1 MDQLLSINSL
11 KAWYTE
17 DKPVLKGMNIDL
29 EEKSVIGLIGLN
41 GAGKTT
47 LMNVICGLH
56 PGYETSGIKLKGENI
71 TFTDKNFKMKRYIVF
86 SEDESFGYFT
96 FDEYLAY
103 VFKSYKKKPDM
114 DYINELV
121 TRFGFE
127 EHRPKMI
134 KDLSLGNRRKAYLIT
149 GFALKPE
156 LLLLDEPVNGLDF
169 TSTETLY
176 SLIAGYKQY
185 GTVLFS
191 SHILESVTL
200 TSDKVLVL
208 ENGVISKTYT
218 GEDINP
224 ENIRNSLGTEDDQQE
239 VKEGNV

>member
-1 MDQLLSINSL
+1 MKKMLEIRSL
-11 KAWYTE
+11 KAWYTPE
-17 DKPVLKGMNIDL
+17 KPVLKGLDL
-29 EEKSVIGLIGLN
+29 ELNEYGVVGLIGLN

-47 LMNVICGLH
+47 LMNIICGLH
-56 PGYETSGIKLKGENI
+56 KGFECDEMLMNGKS
-71 TFTDKNFKMKRYIVF
+71 FSFGDKAFKKSRYIVF
-86 SEDESFGYFT
+86 SEDESFGYFS

-103 VFKSYKKKPDM
+103 VFGCYGKTPDSG
-114 DYINELV
+114 YIDELV
-121 TRFGFE
+121 ERFGFGE
-127 EHRPKMI
+127 YRSMLI

-149 GFALKPE
+149 GFALQPE

-176 SLIAGYKQY
+176 SLIAGYKKF

-208 ENGVISKTYT
+208 ENGVISKTYS
-218 GEDINP
+218 GSEINA
-224 ENIRNSLGTEDDQQE
+224 ENIRASLGTEEAQ
-239 VKEGNV
+239 GNV

>member
-1 MDQLLSINSL
+1 MEKLLEIRSL
-11 KAWYTE
+11 NAWYTRE
-17 DKPVLKGMNIDL
+17 KPVLKGLDLQLIDH
-29 EEKSVIGLIGLN
+29 SVVGLIGLN

-47 LMNVICGLH
+47 LMNVVCGLH
-56 PGYETSGIKLKGENI
+56 RSFECGECLMNGRS
-71 TFTDKNFKMKRYIVF
+71 FSFKDKDFMKSRYIVF
-86 SEDESFGYFT
+86 SEDESFGYFS

-103 VFKSYKKKPDM
+103 VFGCYGKTPDT
-114 DYINELV
+114 DYIDELV
-121 TRFGFE
+121 ERFGFGE
-127 EHRPKMI
+127 FRSMLI

-176 SLIAGYKQY
+176 SLIAGYKQF

-208 ENGVISKTYT
+208 ENGVIAKTYS
-218 GEDINP
+218 GSEINA
-224 ENIRNSLGTEDDQQE
+224 ESIRASLGTEE
-239 VKEGNV
+239 VQSNV

>member
-1 MDQLLSINSL
+1 MEKLLEIKAL
-11 KAWYTE
+11 KAWYTPE
-17 DKPVLKGMNIDL
+17 KPVLKGLDL
-29 EEKSVIGLIGLN
+29 ELEEHSVIGLIGLN

-47 LMNVICGLH
+47 LMNVVCGLH
-56 PGYETSGIKLKGENI
+56 EGYECSAALMNGKEISFKDKG
-71 TFTDKNFKMKRYIVF
+71 FKKSRYIVF
-86 SEDESFGYFT
+86 SEDESFGYFN

-103 VFKSYKKKPDM
+103 VFGCYKKTPDE
-114 DYINELV
+114 DYVNELV
-121 TRFGFE
+121 ERFGFGE
-127 EHRPKMI
+127 YRPMLI

-149 GFALKPE
+149 GFALKPD

-208 ENGVISKTYT
+208 ENGVIAKTYR
-218 GEDINP
+218 GSEINA
-224 ENIRNSLGTEDDQQE
+224 ESIRSSLGTEDTAE
-239 VKEGNV
+239 NV

>member
-1 MDQLLSINSL
+1 MEKLMEIRAL
-11 KAWYTE
+11 KAWYTPE
-17 DKPVLKGMNIDL
+17 KPVLKGLDL
-29 EEKSVIGLIGLN
+29 EIEDHSVIGLIGLN

-56 PGYETSGIKLKGENI
+56 EGFECSRSVVRGSDM
-71 TFTDKNFKMKRYIVF
+71 TFGDKSFKASRYIVF
-86 SEDESFGYFT
+86 SEDESFGYFS
-96 FDEYLAY
+96 FDDYLAY
-103 VFKSYKKKPDM
+103 VFGCYRKTPDSACI
-114 DYINELV
+114 DELV
-121 TRFGFE
+121 ERFGFGE
-127 EHRPKMI
+127 FRSMLI

-208 ENGVISKTYT
+208 ENGVIAKTYS
-218 GEDINP
+218 GSEINA
-224 ENIRNSLGTEDDQQE
+224 ESIRASLGA
-239 VKEGNV
+239 EGAEENV

>member
-1 MDQLLSINSL
+1 MSELLNITAL
-11 KAWYTE
+11 KAWY
-17 DKPVLKGMNIDL
+17 DPAKQVLKGLDLSL
-29 EEKSVIGLIGLN
+29 EENSVIGLIGLN

-47 LMNVICGLH
+47 LMNVLCGLH
-56 PGYETSGIKLKGENI
+56 DGYDCSSVRFHGSETA
-71 TFTDKNFKMKRYIVF
+71 FKDNSFKRNRYIVF
-86 SEDESFGYFT
+86 SEDESFGYFN
-96 FDEYLAY
+96 FDEYLEYVSGCYKKNYDEAY
-103 VFKSYKKKPDM
+103 VNK
-114 DYINELV
+114 LV
-121 TRFGFE
+121 ERFGFE
-127 EHRPKMI
+127 EYRSVLI

-176 SLIAGYKQY
+176 SLIAGYKQF

-208 ENGVISKTYT
+208 ENGIIAKTYT
-218 GEDINP
+218 GSEITA
-224 ENIRNSLGTEDDQQE
+224 ESIRASLGTEDN
-239 VKEGNV
+239 KEDNNV

>member
-1 MDQLLSINSL
+1 MSELLSIKSL
-11 KAWYTE
+11 KGWYTE
-17 DKPVLKGMNIDL
+17 GKNVLKGLDL
-29 EEKSVIGLIGLN
+29 SLEKNSVIGLIGLN

-47 LMNVICGLH
+47 LMNIICDLH
-56 PGYETSGIKLKGENI
+56 KGYDTDEIKMNGNI
-71 TFTDKNFKMKRYIVF
+71 VGFKDKDFKKSRYIVF

-103 VFKSYKKKPDM
+103 VFKAYKKKADA
-114 DYINELV
+114 ELV
-121 TRFGFE
+121 KELVSRFGFE
-127 EHRPKMI
+127 EHRPKLI

-149 GFALKPE
+149 GFALRPE

-169 TSTETLY
+169 NSTETLY
-176 SLIAGYKQY
+176 SLISGYKKY

-208 ENGVISKTYT
+208 EDGVISKVYN
-218 GEDINP
+218 GKDITS
-224 ENIRNSLGTEDDQQE
+224 ENIRASLETDAADIDSGD
-239 VKEGNV
+239 K